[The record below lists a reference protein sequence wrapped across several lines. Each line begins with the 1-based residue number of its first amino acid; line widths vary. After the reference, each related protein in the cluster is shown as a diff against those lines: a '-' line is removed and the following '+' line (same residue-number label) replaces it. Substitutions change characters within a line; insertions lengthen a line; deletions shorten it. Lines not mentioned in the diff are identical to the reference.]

1 MLKNAII
8 LGGSGEVGSLL
19 TRSLLNCG
27 VAVTTVD
34 RNPSS
39 HSERPYIQ
47 ADVTKPS
54 RELDEAIHNAD
65 CVCIC
70 LPEQIALD
78 SASHLVSA
86 MSDGALWLDTLSVKG
101 PIMRRLDPQAKRG
114 EILSINPMFA
124 PPLGWPGHAV
134 AVVEAGQAGA
144 KVAFFKKL
152 MVQWGASVQPVTAEQ
167 HDRLTAALQVA
178 THAAALAFG
187 SALHSLNYD
196 VKAALALATPP
207 HRILLALLYRIVSQN
222 PEVYWDIQAYHPHA
236 AQVRQE
242 LITSLSNIGAWAECG
257 DVDKF
262 KQLFQELRSVLG
274 PRDDALALL
283 TSALITATNPER

>member
-8 LGGSGEVGSLL
+8 LGGSGQAGTLL
-19 TRSLLNCG
+19 ARSLLNSG

-34 RNPSS
+34 RNSPG
-39 HSERPYIQ
+39 HSGRSYIQ

-54 RELDEAIHNAD
+54 RELDEAIHNAE

-78 SASHLVSA
+78 SASHIVSA

-101 PIMRRLDPQAKRG
+101 PIMQHLASHGRRV

-124 PPLGWPGHAV
+124 PALGWPGHAV
-134 AVVEAGQAGA
+134 AIVEAGQAGT
-144 KVAFFKKL
+144 KGAFFKNL
-152 MVQWGASVQPVTAEQ
+152 LLQWGASVQTVTAEQ

-178 THAAALAFG
+178 THVAALSFG
-187 SALHSLNYD
+187 SVLHSLNYD

-222 PEVYWDIQAYHPHA
+222 PEVYWDIQTYHPHA

-242 LITSLSNIGAWAECG
+242 LITSLSNIEAWAECG
-257 DVDKF
+257 DIDEF
-262 KQLFQELRSVLG
+262 KHLFQKLRLLLG
-274 PRDDALALL
+274 PRDDALARL
-283 TSALITATNPER
+283 TSDLITSTNPE